1 VTAMTPV
8 SDIITLTALIDH
20 LARRGLGAGEAAE
33 IAHKAFRLG
42 IESVKP
48 KKKPKQLGL
57 VDKEVPWPE
66 GFCLNDKMTQ
76 YAIDRGFSRA
86 EIDRMWDRFSSVNQ
100 SKGRKYIRWDQA
112 WRTWVT
118 FEHDRRAKQNAPRA
132 EADTYIDG
140 RL

>member
-8 SDIITLTALIDH
+8 TQIITLTGLIDH
-20 LARRGLGAGEAAE
+20 LATRGLGAGEAAE
-33 IAHKAFRLG
+33 IAHQAFRLG

-57 VDKEVPWPE
+57 VDKETTWP
-66 GFCLNDKMTQ
+66 D
-76 YAIDRGFSRA
+76 GFSLTEGLRA
-86 EIDRMWDRFSSVNQ
+86 YATANGFAGKQIDDMWEDFGNHHRKKASRFA
-100 SKGRKYIRWDQA
+100 RWDFA
-112 WRTWVT
+112 WRTWVRNQVK
-118 FEHDRRAKQNAPRA
+118 FAEQKNAARS

>member
-1 VTAMTPV
+1 MTAMTPV
-8 SDIITLTALIDH
+8 TQIITLTGLIDH
-20 LARRGLGAGEAAE
+20 LATRGLGAGEAAE

-48 KKKPKQLGL
+48 KKKPKQISL
-57 VDKEVPWPE
+57 VDKETTWPD
-66 GFCLNDKMTQ
+66 GFCLNDQMTKF
-76 YAIDRGFSRA
+76 AVDRGFSRA
-86 EIDRMWDRFSSVNQ
+86 EIDRMWDKFSSVNQ
-100 SKGRKYIRWDQA
+100 STGRKYIRWEQA

-118 FEHDRRAKQNAPRA
+118 IQLDRKAERNAPRA